1 MSANQ
6 TLARHWLTRN
16 ILHNTILRSS
26 NSRVLSRAVCL
37 DLLPVPLQQ
46 KLEAK
51 LQHVADATLTLF
63 VNEILTVEK
72 AAVFV
77 LRLWYG
83 FPLRHSHF
91 LPIQLNADIF

>member
-16 ILHNTILRSS
+16 ILHKTILRSS
-26 NSRVLSRAVCL
+26 NSCVLSRAVFFGSFAS
-37 DLLPVPLQQ
+37 PLQQ

-72 AAVFV
+72 AAVFI
-77 LRLWYG
+77 LRLCYG